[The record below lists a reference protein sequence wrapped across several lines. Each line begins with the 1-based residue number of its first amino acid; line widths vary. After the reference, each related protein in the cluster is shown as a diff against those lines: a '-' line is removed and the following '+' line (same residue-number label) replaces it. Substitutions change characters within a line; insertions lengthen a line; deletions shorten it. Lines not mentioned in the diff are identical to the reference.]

1 DVRTRTRPARRRA
14 RQGREKPNG
23 TGPVVMRVAL
33 WWRGLSPV
41 MRAALLMLLGSSC
54 VAAQWSGIRIASAS
68 LHTFEVVLF
77 RNLIGFLVILPFLG
91 RLGLHTLRTR
101 EPGRLALT
109 SLGLL
114 AAMLCFFVAVAEMPL
129 AEAMALSFT
138 KPLFATLGAA
148 LLLREVVRARRWS
161 AVLVG
166 FLGVLI
172 VLRPG
177 TQTISV
183 FAVLLLLSSLLTAGV
198 TLLIK
203 RLAATES
210 ATTIVLYQALFM
222 TALSLPLALLHWR
235 MPTLAELPA
244 LIVVGALG
252 TVSWLC
258 VTRAFALVDASVVMP
273 FEFARLP
280 LTALAGYL
288 LFAEVPTLWTWL
300 GGAVIF
306 ASTVYITHRE
316 ITASASTRAA
326 ATAATD
332 SESVKTMP

>member
-1 DVRTRTRPARRRA
+1 L
-14 RQGREKPNG
+14 
-23 TGPVVMRVAL
+23 RVTQ
-33 WWRGLSPV
+33 WWQGLSPV
-41 MRAALLMLLGSSC
+41 VRAALLMLLGSSC
-54 VAAQWSGIRIASAS
+54 VAIQWSGIRIASAT
-68 LHTFEVVLF
+68 LHTFEFVLF
-77 RNLIGFLVILPFLG
+77 RNLIGFLVILPFIG

-114 AAMLCFFVAVAEMPL
+114 GAMVCFFLAVAEIPL

-148 LLLREVVRARRWS
+148 VLLHEVVRARRWS

-177 TQTISV
+177 SHGISL
-183 FAVLLLLSSLLTAGV
+183 FAALLLVSSLLTAGV
-198 TLLIK
+198 TLTIK
-203 RLAATES
+203 RLTRTES

-222 TALSLPLALLHWR
+222 TALALPLALLHWR
-235 MPTLAELPA
+235 TPTLAEMPA
-244 LIVVGALG
+244 LIVVGGLG

-280 LTALAGYL
+280 LTALVGYL
-288 LFAEVPTLWTWL
+288 LFAEVPTVWTWL

-306 ASTVYITHRE
+306 GSTAYITHRE
-316 ITASASTRAA
+316 IKASAASRAA
-326 ATAATD
+326 AARAGPEAKA
-332 SESVKTMP
+332 S

>member
-1 DVRTRTRPARRRA
+1 
-14 RQGREKPNG
+14 
-23 TGPVVMRVAL
+23 MRVVQ
-33 WWRGLSPV
+33 WWRSLSPV
-41 MRAALLMLLGSSC
+41 LRAALLMLLGSSC
-54 VAAQWSGIRIASAS
+54 VAIQWSAIRIASAS
-68 LHTFEVVLF
+68 LHTFEIVLF

-101 EPGRLALT
+101 EPLRLALT

-114 AAMLCFFVAVAEMPL
+114 AAMVCFFLAIAEIPL

-148 LLLREVVRARRWS
+148 LLLHEVVRARRWT

-177 TQTISV
+177 AQGVSL
-183 FAVLLLLSSLLTAGV
+183 FAALLLFSSLLTAGV

-203 RLAATES
+203 RLVATES

-222 TALSLPLALLHWR
+222 TGLSLPLALLYWR
-235 MPTLAELPA
+235 TPTLAELPF
-244 LIVVGALG
+244 LVIVGVMG
-252 TVSWLC
+252 TITWLC
-258 VTRAFALVDASVVMP
+258 MTRAFALVEASVVMP

-280 LTALAGYL
+280 LTAVAGYL
-288 LFAEVPTLWTWL
+288 MFGEVPTAWTWL
-300 GGAVIF
+300 GGIVIF
-306 ASTVYITHRE
+306 GSTVYITHRE
-316 ITASASTRAA
+316 IKATAAARAA
-326 ATAATD
+326 AASAEGRARST
-332 SESVKTMP
+332 S